1 MVTVGNHEVDSSANP
16 ELGMAGGD
24 SGGECGVATL
34 KRFPYLGPSVEKM
47 WCVPGSWRAL
57 AFTGWLA

>member
-1 MVTVGNHEVDSSANP
+1 MVTVGNHEVDSSANR
-16 ELGMAGGD
+16 ESDMAGGD

-47 WCVPGSWRAL
+47 WCAMRAR
-57 AFTGWLA
+57 F